1 MYRLAY
7 VLLAL
12 TTLFWGGN
20 AVAGKLAVG
29 HISPMLLTG
38 ARWALACACLLPFA
52 WPRLKQD
59 WTVARK
65 SLLLLFVLGGV
76 GFSAY
81 NLAFYT
87 ALLHTTAV
95 NGSIEHAAM
104 PLVVFVLNFLI
115 FGTRVTGLQVV
126 GFLLS
131 VVGVGVAA
139 SHGDPH
145 RLLALDLNRGDALMM
160 LAVLFYGGYTVMLRY
175 KPAIHW
181 QTMIVALTFSATI
194 TSVPFIV
201 YEFASGSGIWPD
213 TQGWL
218 IVVYTVV
225 FPSLLAQSFYIRGV
239 ELIGANRAGLFI
251 NLVPIFGTLLAIMI
265 IGEAFEPFHALA
277 IVLVLGGIGLAEW
290 SGRRAASGSDA

>member
-1 MYRLAY
+1 MHRLAY

-38 ARWALACACLLPFA
+38 TRWALACAVLLPFA
-52 WPRLKQD
+52 LPRLKQD
-59 WTVARK
+59 WAVARE
-65 SLLLLFVLGGV
+65 SLLFLFVLGGV
-76 GFSAY
+76 GFTAY

-104 PLVVFVLNFLI
+104 PLVVFVANFLI
-115 FGTRVTGLQVV
+115 FGTRVTGLQMV

-131 VVGVGVAA
+131 VVGVGVVA
-139 SHGDPH
+139 SHGDPQ

-160 LAVLFYGGYTVMLRY
+160 LAVLFYGSYTVMLRY

-181 QTMIVALTFSATI
+181 QTMMVALTFSAAV
-194 TSVPFIV
+194 TSIPFIF

-218 IVVYTVV
+218 IALYTVI
-225 FPSLLAQSFYIRGV
+225 FPSLLSQSFYIRGV

-251 NLVPIFGTLLAIMI
+251 NLVPIFGTLLAIVI
-265 IGEAFEPFHALA
+265 IGEAFEPYHALA
-277 IVLVLGGIGLAEW
+277 IVLVLGGIGIAEW
-290 SGRRAASGSDA
+290 SGRRVSR